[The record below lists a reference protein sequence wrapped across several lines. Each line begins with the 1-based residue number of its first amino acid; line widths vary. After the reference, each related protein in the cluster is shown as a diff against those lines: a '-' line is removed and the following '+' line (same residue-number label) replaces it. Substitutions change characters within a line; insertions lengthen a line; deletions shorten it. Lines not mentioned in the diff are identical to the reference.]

1 MVFGSAITN
10 MKTAGQIAPDYL
22 PLIFNPLLI
31 TIIFIEYHP
40 VLCVEKGDIITLA
53 VGLVIVLVIA
63 VLANP
68 QYLSTIKGIG
78 EKPTPVPTP
87 TPLPVP
93 IVTYQ
98 TPTIVKPTP
107 IPVVTNA
114 PLYRITFTDNP
125 FRYPVFKLPENME
138 KFGGSDIVSS
148 KQEWVP
154 FAFVDGKQGGLTKN
168 FSVPY
173 PLWLINTTVTAN
185 TNPQYGRFQMVLCY
199 TSNGI
204 VIEGD
209 EIFNHGTSYRVV
221 QVSDTDMYMIIST
234 AYIDGYHISLEAPR
248 DYYDMYRPK

>member
-1 MVFGSAITN
+1 

-221 QVSDTDMYMIIST
+221 QVSNTDMYMIIST

>member
-1 MVFGSAITN
+1 MFFNQVN
-10 MKTAGQIAPDYL
+10 IA
-22 PLIFNPLLI
+22 
-31 TIIFIEYHP
+31 TIFIEHHP
-40 VLCVEKGDIITLA
+40 VLCVEKGDILTLA
-53 VGLVIVLVIA
+53 VGLIIVLVIA

-68 QYLSTIKGIG
+68 QYLSTIKSIG

-87 TPLPVP
+87 TPLPLP

-98 TPTIVKPTP
+98 TPTPTTVKPTP

-138 KFGGSDIVSS
+138 KYGGSDIVSY

-173 PLWLINTTVTAN
+173 PLWVINTTVTAN
-185 TNPQYGRFQMVLCY
+185 TNPQYGRFRMALCY

-204 VIEGD
+204 IIEGE
-209 EIFNHGTSYRVV
+209 EIFNQGTSYRVV
-221 QVSDTDMYMIIST
+221 QVSNTDMYMIIST